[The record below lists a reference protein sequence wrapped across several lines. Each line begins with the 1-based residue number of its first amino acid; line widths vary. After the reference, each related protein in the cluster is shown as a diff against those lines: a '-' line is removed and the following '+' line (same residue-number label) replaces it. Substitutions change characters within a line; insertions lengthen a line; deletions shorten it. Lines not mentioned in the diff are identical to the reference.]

1 MGIKFQFGGIRMNV
15 LLVFPQYP
23 ETFWSFKHA
32 LKFVSKRAVN
42 PPLGLMTISAMLP
55 ESWGK
60 KLIDLNIEPL
70 RNKDIL
76 WADYVF
82 LSAMNIQE
90 KSVNEIIEKCR
101 SFDKKIVCGGPMFTE
116 EPEKF
121 GSVDHLILNEA
132 ELTLPQFLADL
143 EKGTPKRVYQTDQFA
158 ALENS
163 PVPDYSVIRL
173 SKYNSMNMQLTRG
186 CPFNC
191 EFCDITALFG
201 NKVRIK
207 STTQILQEL
216 EAIYQAGWRKN
227 VFFVDDNFIGNK
239 KILKTSL
246 LPAIIN
252 WMETKNYPFS
262 FFTEASINL
271 SDDDELMDLMTKAGF
286 TAVFVGIETT
296 EPASL
301 KECGKTQ
308 NIKRDLKRSV
318 YKIQDH
324 SLEVMGGFILGFDND
339 PVSVFQKQIDFIKES
354 GIISA
359 MVGLLNAPKKT
370 KLYQR
375 LKKEGRIVSDFTG
388 NNTDFSLNF
397 KPKMDKKT
405 LFEGYK
411 KVILG
416 IYDGKAYYRRVL
428 DFIKR
433 FNPNPRVKHRHGFVY
448 LIGLFRVVARL
459 GIVDTYRK
467 RYWNLF
473 FWTLFNR
480 PKLMSLAMTYS
491 VYGYHFRKIFKDFF
505 FDVRTTPAH

>member
-1 MGIKFQFGGIRMNV
+1 MKILFV
-15 LLVFPQYP
+15 YPQYP

-70 RNKDIL
+70 RDKDIL

-82 LSAMNIQE
+82 ISAMNIQK
-90 KSVNEIIEKCR
+90 KSVNEIIERCR
-101 SFDKKIVCGGPMFTE
+101 EFHKKIVCGGPMFTE
-116 EPEKF
+116 EPENF
-121 GSVDHLILNEA
+121 ENIDHLILNEA

-143 EKGTPKRVYQTDQFA
+143 EKGAPKRVYQTDQFA
-158 ALENS
+158 DLRNA
-163 PVPDYSVIRL
+163 PVPDYSLIRL
-173 SKYNSMNMQLTRG
+173 SKYNSMNVQLTRG

-201 NKVRIK
+201 NKVRMK
-207 STTQILQEL
+207 SPSQILQEL
-216 EAIYQAGWRKN
+216 EAIYQSGWRKS

-239 KILKTSL
+239 RILKTTL
-246 LPAIIN
+246 LPAIID

-296 EPASL
+296 ELASL

-308 NIKRDLKRSV
+308 NTKRDLKRSV

-324 SLEVMGGFILGFDND
+324 NLEVMGGFILGFDND
-339 PVSVFQKQIDFIKES
+339 PVSVFQKQINFIKES

-370 KLYQR
+370 RLYQR
-375 LKKEGRIVSDFTG
+375 LKKEGRIVSGFTG
-388 NNTDFSLNF
+388 NNTDFSLSF
-397 KPKMDKKT
+397 IPKMDKKI

-411 KVILG
+411 NVITG
-416 IYDGKAYYRRVL
+416 IYGGKAYYRRVL

-433 FNPNPRVKHRHGFVY
+433 FTPNPKVKNKFGFVY
-448 LIGLFRVVARL
+448 LIALFRIVVKL
-459 GIVDTYRK
+459 GIADKYRWY
-467 RYWNLF
+467 YWNLF

-480 PKLMSLAMTYS
+480 PKLMSHALTHS

-505 FDVRTTPAH
+505 IEEHTTSAH